1 MERDTGRSSG
11 MNKRYLHFTIGPV
24 QNFVAQSRRTRD
36 LLVSSFLLSYLSGQ
50 AMMAVIEAGGEI
62 EFPYVQD
69 QADSNEKAEI
79 IHPLLKAI
87 ASTSKE
93 GTSKERLW
101 IGSLPNRFKAK
112 IPEQFDPKMCTRR
125 VMEHWRTISEAVWN
139 YVFAKQQLT
148 SKRTEEIREIW
159 DRQVNGFW
167 DIAWAI
173 GDDSDVLD
181 RRKNWR
187 SYIPTEEERDKCTLI
202 SNLQEISGYFRS
214 KEQKNFWEE
223 LRKQLDLFDLA
234 PNERLSAIGLIK
246 RFFPRVTKD
255 AIGWEFPKEA
265 VYFPSVVYLSA
276 FPWILRAVKEHKE
289 EAENFGHQANQYGI
303 KNYSRKNTFPDL
315 NALTPDG
322 KSKLYQFAHLEGSCF
337 YGNWEKQENK
347 SDIELKETYEQL
359 KEKMKGEPTP
369 YYAVLLMDGDRLGA
383 NIAKHGVDVSRV
395 LDLFS
400 KDLGEIVRKHN
411 GVTVYA
417 GGDDVLAL
425 LPFNKALPVAVKLR
439 EKYLDAFS
447 ETRKKN
453 PELENDFDGTISA
466 AVLFSHYYAPLKN
479 VLQYAHIMLDEVAKD
494 QCGRDSLAVAMW
506 KRSGPGW
513 QWAAKWEK
521 VYKRSDESRK
531 TILEQLAEK
540 FKEGQE
546 TLSGSF
552 LYKWRESYEQVPFSK
567 EELTK
572 LITAD
577 YLRIM
582 KINSNEKRERAQ
594 NQIQELVELCSVSG
608 SFKTDGALLVRF
620 LGQKGGGY

>member
-1 MERDTGRSSG
+1 
-11 MNKRYLHFTIGPV
+11 MNERYLHFTIGPV

-62 EFPYVQD
+62 EFPYVQN

-87 ASTSKE
+87 SSTSKE
-93 GTSKERLW
+93 CTFKERLW

-112 IPEQFDPKMCTRR
+112 ISEHFDPKMCTRR
-125 VMEHWRTISEAVWN
+125 VKEHWIKIAEAVWN
-139 YVFAKQQLT
+139 YVFVKPQLK
-148 SKRTEEIREIW
+148 SDRIDEIRKIW
-159 DRQVNGFW
+159 NRQVNGFW

-187 SYIPTEEERDKCTLI
+187 SYVPTEEEGDKCTLI
-202 SNLQEISGYFRS
+202 SNLQEVSGYFRS
-214 KEQKNFWEE
+214 EEQKNFWEE
-223 LRKQLDLFDLA
+223 LRQQLDLFDLA

-246 RFFPRVTKD
+246 RLFPRVTKD

-276 FPWILRAVKEHKE
+276 FPWILRAVNDHKE

-303 KNYSRKNTFPDL
+303 KSYSRKNTFPDL
-315 NALTPDG
+315 NALTLDG
-322 KSKLYQFAHLEGSCF
+322 KSKLYQFAHLEGSSF
-337 YGNWEKQENK
+337 YGNWEKSENK
-347 SDIELKETYEQL
+347 SDAELKDTYEKL
-359 KEKMKGEPTP
+359 KMKMKGEPTP
-369 YYAVLLMDGDRLGA
+369 YYAILLMDGDRLGA
-383 NIAKHGVDVSRV
+383 NIAKYGVDISCA
-395 LDLFS
+395 LDLFT
-400 KDLGEIVRKHN
+400 KGLTEIVREQN

-417 GGDDVLAL
+417 GGDDILAL
-425 LPFNKALPVAVKLR
+425 LPSNQALRVAVKLR
-439 EKYLDAFS
+439 EKYLNAFF

-453 PELENDFDGTISA
+453 PKLENDFNGTISA
-466 AVLFSHYYAPLKN
+466 TVLFAHYYAPLKN
-479 VLQYAHIMLDEVAKD
+479 VLQYAHILLDEVAKG

-506 KRSGPGW
+506 KRSGPDW
-513 QWAAKWEK
+513 QWVAKWEK
-521 VYKRSDESRK
+521 VYKRSDESGK

-546 TLSGSF
+546 IFSGSF
-552 LYKWRESYEQVPFSK
+552 LYKWRESYEQAPFST

-577 YLRIM
+577 YIRIM
-582 KINSNEKRERAQ
+582 KINSDKKREQAK
-594 NQIQELVELCSVSG
+594 NQIKELVELCSVSG

-620 LGQKGGGY
+620 LGQKGGEY